1 MTTFKA
7 IVGRTAALL
16 ALGLVLGLGA
26 AQAAPP
32 LRVGTNAEYAP
43 FEFMD
48 ANKSIIGFDIDIIQA
63 IARSEGIEI
72 EIVNMDFD
80 DLGGALQRQE
90 VNAVI
95 AALSITP
102 ERLEKYD
109 FSDAY
114 YASGQSIVVR
124 SESAGRYKTA
134 SDLAGAQICVLVD
147 STASEVAGEISPGGI
162 RSYPSQPEAFAGLE
176 ARECEAVI
184 NDRPVNQYFIASTG
198 RGNVTELSEVLSA
211 EDYGIAVA
219 KGNSAV
225 LKQIND
231 GLRKIRSSGEFVR
244 IHRKWFA
251 IGR

>member
-1 MTTFKA
+1 MSAFKSIA
-7 IVGRTAALL
+7 YHAAVLL
-16 ALGLVLGLGA
+16 ALALPLSA
-26 AQAAPP
+26 AQAATP

-48 ANKSIIGFDIDIIQA
+48 SDKSIVGFDIDIIQA
-63 IARSEGIEI
+63 IARSEGIEV
-72 EIVNMDFD
+72 EIVNMPFD

-90 VNAVI
+90 VNVVI

-124 SESAGRYKTA
+124 SDTAGRYKTVA
-134 SDLAGAQICVLVD
+134 DLAGQQVCVLVD
-147 STASEVAGEISPGGI
+147 STAAEVASEISPSGV

-176 ARECEAVI
+176 SRECEAVI
-184 NDRPVNQYFIASTG
+184 NDRPVNQYFIASTR
-198 RGNVTELSEVLSA
+198 RGNVTELSDVLSA
-211 EDYGIAVA
+211 EDYGIAVT

-231 GLRKIRSSGEFVR
+231 GLRKIRLSGEFVR